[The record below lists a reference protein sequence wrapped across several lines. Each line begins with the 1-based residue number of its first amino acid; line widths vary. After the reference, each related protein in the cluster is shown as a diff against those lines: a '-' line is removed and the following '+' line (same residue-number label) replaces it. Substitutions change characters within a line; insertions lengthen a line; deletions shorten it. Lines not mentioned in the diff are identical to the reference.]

1 MYKYAIVVMKGGT
14 TETQTRLND
23 LAAQGYRVV
32 QVIHPTAAT
41 APCTY
46 HDAAFLLE
54 KFEYAAVKY
63 ALDDANLLIDW
74 SDYGFLNND
83 EIRSAML
90 NGFPVSEDDH

>member
-14 TETQTRLND
+14 IETQTRLND

-32 QVIHPTAAT
+32 QVVNPTAAT

-54 KFEYAAVKY
+54 KFEPAAPV
-63 ALDDANLLIDW
+63 ALPLP
-74 SDYGFLNND
+74 SDG
-83 EIRSAML
+83 RT
-90 NGFPVSEDDH
+90 V